1 MLLAGHLGIV
11 LGNHLGHIVHGS
23 ERNLDCVPVDGG
35 PEDVVGGEAG
45 VDDTEEGGSNVSFH
59 RLVERW
65 VKPSHSP
72 FSAPPLWLAVLVL
85 QGGVVG
91 QLVLVASLVQRL
103 LVGWDG
109 VVKDGLAGGEA
120 REPPVHTV
128 GNVPDDAG
136 RMVAVHVDVADA
148 VPRLVVRPEGPL
160 GQVERHI
167 QEVYLSP

>member
-23 ERNLDCVPVDGG
+23 VRNLDCVPVDGG
-35 PEDVVGGEAG
+35 PEDVVDREAG
-45 VDDTEEGGSNVSFH
+45 VDDAEEGGSNVSFH

-91 QLVLVASLVQRL
+91 QLVLVASL
-103 LVGWDG
+103 
-109 VVKDGLAGGEA
+109 
-120 REPPVHTV
+120 
-128 GNVPDDAG
+128 
-136 RMVAVHVDVADA
+136 
-148 VPRLVVRPEGPL
+148 
-160 GQVERHI
+160 I
-167 QEVYLSP
+167 EVSC